1 MSQAVAK
8 PSAVT
13 VVVPPRGTRWRFWAI
28 GTRVD
33 PMYRPWVAEQIT
45 QPDYARRR
53 LWPTIALQTV
63 LIIIP
68 QTLLAIAA
76 HSRLRL
82 TAPVLLIAFY
92 SIYVV
97 VVMLRPRPMSPA
109 SQ

>member
-33 PMYRPWVAEQIT
+33 PVYRPWVAEQIT
-45 QPDYARRR
+45 QPDYTRRR
-53 LWPTIALQTV
+53 LWPFIALQTV
-63 LIIIP
+63 LVLIP
-68 QTLLAIAA
+68 QTLLAVAS

-82 TAPVLLIAFY
+82 IVPLLLVAFY
-92 SIYVV
+92 STYIVV
-97 VVMLRPRPMSPA
+97 SIRR
-109 SQ
+109 